1 MAEPKK
7 RDDLFPANIM
17 LANRIDKLEIVV
29 TMLYNDVQRLSE
41 QIKDKDN
48 SVKSKKGGDD
58 AK

>member
-7 RDDLFPANIM
+7 RDDLFPASIM